1 MKKGPI
7 NSMDGFPVWY
17 KDENE
22 LSLQLN
28 TNPND
33 SLSGLTPADLP
44 EPAQSVSFPDNYP
57 GEAFYFLA
65 EAEMETGTGERARL
79 VLALE
84 AAFANEIPRTGE
96 QIVFGRVRIR
106 VSGLQPNEEYTVTH
120 PYGVDTFIAEPDGE
134 GFGEI
139 NFTEDIGGLNG
150 GNFELAL
157 TSRVHPFLQWDPSV
171 LPLAPKGYIGDP
183 NVLHPVIGSPLVDR
197 FGKPQNIFRIE
208 GPGIGI
214 ESPDRSTTRGINPN
228 NCIETRDF
236 ALLGKLSTI
245 SGVDVVRTSYTQSE
259 SSGGLLDV
267 FAISDVTPQ
276 EIEVTGR
283 GINPKRLEG
292 ENGLYF
298 ARVSYIGEK
307 PPSTVTVTNVSDNNP
322 TSIKESVPVDFIS
335 ASANYNSGSQ
345 TLTIQAA
352 SSDSINP
359 IILTVANLGQGEL
372 PIPDGGVLTLNLI
385 SVPASVTILSTV
397 GGKRIVPVVVTGVRP

>member
-1 MKKGPI
+1 P
-7 NSMDGFPVWY
+7 
-17 KDENE
+17 
-22 LSLQLN
+22 
-28 TNPND
+28 NP
-33 SLSGLTPADLP
+33 GQP
-44 EPAQSVSFPDNYP
+44 VSFPDNYP

-84 AAFANEIPRTGE
+84 STFVSGIPRAGE

-157 TSRVHPFLQWDPSV
+157 TSRVHPFLQWDPRV
-171 LPLAPKGYIGDP
+171 LPLAPEGYIGDP
-183 NVLHPVIGSPLVDR
+183 NVLHPVIGSLLVDR
-197 FGKPQNIFRIE
+197 FGEPQNIFRIE
-208 GPGIGI
+208 GPEIGIG
-214 ESPDRSTTRGINPN
+214 SPDRSTTQGINPN

-276 EIEVTGR
+276 EIEVAGR
-283 GINPKRLEG
+283 GVNPTRLEG

-298 ARVSYIGEK
+298 VRVSYIGEN

-322 TSIKESVPVDFIS
+322 ASIKESVPVDFIS
-335 ASANYNSGSQ
+335 ASANYDNDAQ
-345 TLTIQAA
+345 ILTIEAS

-359 IILTVANLGQGEL
+359 IILTVADLGQGEL
-372 PIPDGGVLTLNLI
+372 SIPVAGVLTLNLI
-385 SVPASVTILSTV
+385 SVPANVTILSTA
-397 GGKRIVPVVVTGVRP
+397 GGKIIIPVVVT